1 MVEPEGERDGGAVVG
16 VVDVVLELL
25 LLLDE
30 LGFKFGGFLA
40 RALGDVFPEGDDRVA
55 AARDKDVV
63 VFADC

>member
-16 VVDVVLELL
+16 VVDVVLEFL

-30 LGFKFGGFLA
+30 LGFELGGFLA
-40 RALGDVFPEGDDRVA
+40 RALGDIFPEGNDGVA
-55 AARDKDVV
+55 AAGDEDMV